1 MRSLEMKTET
11 KEVRTE
17 SLSVRFS
24 LTEVEQ
30 LETLAKTEDRTPS
43 DMLRMCFIRE
53 FRARGLKVNHRKS

>member
-1 MRSLEMKTET
+1 MKTEN

-17 SLSVRFS
+17 TFGVRLSP
-24 LTEVEQ
+24 TEIAQ
-30 LETLAKTEDRTPS
+30 LETLAETEDRTPS

>member
-1 MRSLEMKTET
+1 MKPEK